1 MKALISK
8 LTAIHFYK
16 RQNWNDG
23 VSKYLVQERKN
34 NKTQR
39 EREAKKKKKRKE
51 LDLKEGAGGFGAVIW
66 LRFTLHKNK
75 AGCFLQ
81 MKVQLSASENA
92 YQIRL
97 PAPLFSFLFFL
108 KALYSKQ
115 GKNCLHFE

>member
-1 MKALISK
+1 M
-8 LTAIHFYK
+8 TACPNTSFK
-16 RQNWNDG
+16 
-23 VSKYLVQERKN
+23 KE
-34 NKTQR
+34 KTTKHR
-39 EREAKKKKKRKE
+39 ERERERQKKKKKRKE